1 MVNCAGGG
9 SIPLVSTLQAAVPAA
24 EVLLVGATDSY
35 SNIHAP
41 DERVLLDEL
50 EKATTAE
57 AAFFGEFAARWSS

>member
-1 MVNCAGGG
+1 M
-9 SIPLVSTLQAAVPAA
+9 QAAVPDA

-50 EKATTAE
+50 EKATAAE
-57 AAFFGEFAARWSS
+57 AAFFGEFAARWG